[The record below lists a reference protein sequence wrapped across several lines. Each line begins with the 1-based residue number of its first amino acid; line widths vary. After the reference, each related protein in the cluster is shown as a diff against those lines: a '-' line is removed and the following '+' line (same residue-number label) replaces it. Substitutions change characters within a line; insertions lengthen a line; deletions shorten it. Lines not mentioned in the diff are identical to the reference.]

1 MSLVAENF
9 FRYLPVSQ
17 RELRFGLYVTGVGCT
32 GVRPASRYPP
42 CVHPAP
48 YQFTWE
54 NGRVLPEYQVGY
66 IARGEG
72 VFESSVTGSRRI
84 RGGTTV
90 LLFPGVW
97 HRVRPSATSGWDE
110 FWVGISGEYLNRL
123 AREGFICPERPLI
136 EIGADQAMLEPY
148 LSLIERVR
156 RAPQG
161 YAQLIAAD
169 AMEILALTLA
179 ALPPEPAG
187 ETSPSQGVASARAV
201 EDRMVAEA
209 IEIIWDHTNRSMTVD
224 DVASRL
230 PITRRSL
237 ERRFRRL
244 LGHTI
249 FEEITRCRLVRAEQL
264 LAETKVPI
272 EQVAVRAGFSSPERM
287 CKVFH
292 RLKGLSPL
300 AYRRQQQDF

>member
-17 RELRFGLYVTGVGCT
+17 REVRFGLYVTGVGCT
-32 GVRPASRYPP
+32 EVRPASHYPL

-54 NGRVLPEYQVGY
+54 KGRVLPEYQIGY
-66 IARGEG
+66 IPRGEG
-72 VFESSVTGSRRI
+72 IFESGATGRRGI
-84 RGGTTV
+84 SGGTVV

-97 HRVRPSATSGWDE
+97 HRVRPSTTSGWDE
-110 FWVGISGEYLNRL
+110 FWVGINGEYLKRL
-123 AREGFICPERPLI
+123 AREGFICPERPVI
-136 EIGADQAMLEPY
+136 ETSLDQAILEPY
-148 LSLIERVR
+148 LSLMTRVR

-179 ALPPEPAG
+179 AAPLEPAG
-187 ETSPSQGVASARAV
+187 QSSPSQGPTSSHAV
-201 EDRMVAEA
+201 EDRTVAEA

-237 ERRFRRL
+237 ERRFRRV

-249 FEEITRCRLVRAEQL
+249 LEEITRCRLVRAEQL
-264 LAETKVPI
+264 LAETKLPI
-272 EQVAVRAGFSSPERM
+272 EQVAVGAGFSCPERM
-287 CKVFH
+287 CKVFR
-292 RLKGLSPL
+292 RLKGLSPW
-300 AYRRQQQDF
+300 AYRRQQQEL